1 MASLPDILKGVE
13 AALRENRLADAERL
27 ILDGVRAHPR
37 AAPLAN
43 ALGVL
48 RARQD
53 RLEEANRAY
62 RQALLLAPNDA
73 GAWSN
78 LGNLLTRMGMDEAAI
93 AAQRRA
99 VALNPASVVGR
110 YNLGITLGKADR
122 HEEAAEW
129 LAKAMEGP
137 KPHPQAR
144 WNLARHLLA
153 ARRWEEGWH
162 HFEERLVNGM
172 VPDAKP
178 PGARWR
184 GEPYPGQTLL
194 VLTEQGFGD
203 TIWVARFLPRVAALG
218 GRMLVQA
225 KPETRAV
232 LESLGV
238 ECVAHDAPHPEAD
251 KHIHICSIPG
261 LFPGEFAPEPWLR
274 PDPARVAAL
283 RPHVERAGP
292 GLRVGVVW
300 SGSVTFGSN
309 HWRAATLAHFLDSFL
324 LPGVRL
330 FSLQK
335 GPPEAELAAHPLR
348 GAVVDLAPHLRD
360 FADTAAAVSLLDL
373 VLMTDS
379 AVAHLAGSMGAPVW
393 VLLGR
398 APHWLWEAGREDC
411 DWYPSMRFF
420 RQRIGPLEWGH
431 VFDAASAALMEC
443 AAARA
448 AAGARRSVA

>member
-1 MASLPDILKGVE
+1 MPALPAILQGVE
-13 AALRENRLADAERL
+13 AALRDNRLADAERL
-27 ILDGVRAHPR
+27 ILDGAREHPR
-37 AAPLAN
+37 AGALAN

-62 RQALLLAPNDA
+62 RQALLLGPADA

-78 LGNLLTRMGMDEAAI
+78 LGNLLTRMGRDAAAI

-99 VALNPASVVGR
+99 VALNPSSTTAR
-110 YNLGITLGKADR
+110 YNLGITLGKAER

-129 LAKAMEGP
+129 LARAMEGP

-153 ARRWEEGWH
+153 ARRWEAGWH

-172 VPDAKP
+172 VPMPVAP

-184 GEPYPGQTLL
+184 GEPYPGGTLL

-218 GRMLVQA
+218 GRLLVQA
-225 KPETRAV
+225 KPEARA
-232 LESLGV
+232 LIESLGV
-238 ECVAHDAPHPEAD
+238 ECVAHDAFPAAE
-251 KHIHICSIPG
+251 KHIHICSLPG
-261 LFPGEFAPEPWLR
+261 LFPGEFASAPWLR

-283 RPHVERAGP
+283 RPRIERAGP
-292 GLRVGVVW
+292 GLRVGIVW

-309 HWRAATLAHFLDSFL
+309 HWRAASLANFLDHFL

-335 GPPEAELAAHPLR
+335 GALEAELAAHPLR
-348 GAVVDLAPHLRD
+348 GAVVDLAPDLKD
-360 FADTAAAVSLLDL
+360 FADTAAAVALLDL

-411 DWYPSMRFF
+411 DWYPSMRFL
-420 RQRIGPLEWGH
+420 RQRIAPLEWGH
-431 VFDAASAALMEC
+431 VFDAAAAALMER
-443 AAARA
+443 ARA
-448 AAGARRSVA
+448 HAARRSVA